1 MKFQTIVEALHKVG
15 VSDEKISDLIMP
27 GTSLHGKIQEA
38 LQTDF
43 YTNELLDNFVKSDL
57 FDKKSVDK
65 YFFEMLRSKDLDEQ
79 EYINYDFD
87 DFSINGLSES
97 EKMKFARYVIKGFLA
112 GKEDSA
118 IIIALDGWINES
130 RMIELIEYTKN
141 LISTRDINEY
151 SIFHLGRGMSS
162 LLNCLDDKKDDMFNT
177 ILSLRHCMNH
187 NIASIFVNA
196 MIRYSD
202 EDMAMATILTSI
214 LDCAKEGFEISNSSA
229 NIIKRKIDYE
239 MCNGTLIKELSSEP
253 DLLRD
258 VLLLLKGKHYNYD
271 SDYDD

>member
-27 GTSLHGKIQEA
+27 GIPLYGKIHEA

-43 YTNELLDNFVKSDL
+43 YSDELLDNFVKSDF

-65 YFFEMLRSKDLDEQ
+65 YFLEILRSKDLDEQ

-87 DFSINGLSES
+87 DFSINNLPDSEI
-97 EKMKFARYVIKGFLA
+97 MKFARYVIRGFLA
-112 GKEDSA
+112 GKEDSV
-118 IIIALDGWINES
+118 IIIALDGLINES

-141 LISTRDINEY
+141 LISTRDINDY
-151 SIFHLGRGMSS
+151 GIFHLGRGMAS
-162 LLNCLDDKKDDMFNT
+162 LLNCIDDKDDTFNAV
-177 ILSLRHCMNH
+177 LSLRHYMNYD
-187 NIASIFVNA
+187 IASIFVNA

-202 EDMAMATILTSI
+202 ENMAMTTILTSI

>member
-27 GTSLHGKIQEA
+27 GIPLHGKIQEA

-118 IIIALDGWINES
+118 IIIALDGWITES

-151 SIFHLGRGMSS
+151 SVFYLGRGMAS
-162 LLNCLDDKKDDMFNT
+162 LLNCLYYEDDIFNAF
-177 ILSLRHCMNH
+177 LSLRHYMNH

-202 EDMAMATILTSI
+202 ENVAMTTILSSI
-214 LDCAKEGFEISNSSA
+214 LDCVKEGFDISNSSA
-229 NIIKRKIDYE
+229 NLIKRKIDYE
-239 MCNGTLIKELSSEP
+239 IYNGTLIEELSSEP

-258 VLLLLKGKHYNYD
+258 VLLLLKGKHYNYNI
-271 SDYDD
+271 DDD

>member
-15 VSDEKISDLIMP
+15 VSDEKIYDLIMP
-27 GTSLHGKIQEA
+27 GTSLHDKIQEA
-38 LQTDF
+38 LHTDF
-43 YTNELLDNFVKSDL
+43 YSDELLDNFVKSDL
-57 FDKKSVDK
+57 FDKNAVDK
-65 YFFEMLRSKDLDEQ
+65 YFFEMLRNKDLDEQ

-87 DFSINGLSES
+87 DFSIDGLSEL
-97 EKMKFARYVIKGFLA
+97 EKMKFARYVIRGFLA
-112 GKEDSA
+112 CKEDSA
-118 IIIALDGWINES
+118 IIIALDGWITES
-130 RMIELIEYTKN
+130 RIIELIEYIKI
-141 LISTRDINEY
+141 LIDTRDINDY
-151 SIFHLGRGMSS
+151 GIFHLGRGMAS
-162 LLNCLDDKKDDMFNT
+162 LLNCIDDKDDTFNAV
-177 ILSLRHCMNH
+177 LSLRHYMNYD
-187 NIASIFVNA
+187 IASIFVNA

-202 EDMAMATILTSI
+202 ENMAMTTILTSI